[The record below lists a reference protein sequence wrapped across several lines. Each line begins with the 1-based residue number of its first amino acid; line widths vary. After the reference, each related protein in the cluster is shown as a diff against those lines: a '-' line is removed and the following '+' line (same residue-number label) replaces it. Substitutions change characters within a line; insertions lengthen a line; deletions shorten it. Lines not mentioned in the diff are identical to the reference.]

1 MNEIKGIVFT
11 LILTSIIVSMC
22 EFLSPNDS
30 YKKRI
35 KLLTGTLFLICL
47 LSPIKSDF
55 EFSDFEFD
63 TTDLQTQNYEY
74 LVARGVFQEINILL
88 DEYNLEDTNVE
99 IKTQIDEN
107 ESVIV
112 ESVRIEL
119 DIDNFAYKKQLI
131 KQVQEITNSK
141 VEIVDE

>member
-1 MNEIKGIVFT
+1 MNEIKSIVFT

-30 YKKRI
+30 FKKRI
-35 KLLTGTLFLICL
+35 KLLTGTLFLIYL

-63 TTDLQTQNYEY
+63 TKDLQTQNYEY

-99 IKTQIDEN
+99 MKTQIDEN